1 MNYSKLHAV
10 GISRVTGE
18 TSGDCSGG
26 KAIMTGVSLPHCI
39 VIIII
44 LVRSSNSGVR
54 PVEGA
59 CVHKECK
66 IPCRG
71 VVNSF

>member
-1 MNYSKLHAV
+1 M
-10 GISRVTGE
+10 TGE
-18 TSGDCSGG
+18 TSGECLGG

-39 VIIII
+39 VIISI
-44 LVRSSNSGVR
+44 LARSSNSGVR

-59 CVHKECK
+59 CAHRECK
-66 IPCRG
+66 IPYLG